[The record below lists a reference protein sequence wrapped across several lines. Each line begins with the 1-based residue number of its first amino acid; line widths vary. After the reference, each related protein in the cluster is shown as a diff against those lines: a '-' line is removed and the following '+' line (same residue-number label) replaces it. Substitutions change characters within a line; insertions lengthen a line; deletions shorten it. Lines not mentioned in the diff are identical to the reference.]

1 MKFFALVALVGYT
14 SAIRLS
20 TAPSTAPVD
29 HSFPVVEPRCPTV
42 IPAANMTTCPG
53 QKDPVNVS
61 ANTSGT
67 AGIITDEGAVKNIRA

>member
-20 TAPSTAPVD
+20 G
-29 HSFPVVEPRCPTV
+29 FPVVEPRCPTV
-42 IPAANMTTCPG
+42 IPAANMHHCPG
-53 QKDPVNVS
+53 QIESVNVS

-67 AGIITDEGAVKNIRA
+67 AGITTDEGAIKNIRA